1 MLLTDRAKFETL
13 QVVVLIDGVKEGDR
27 ERARAADL
35 TVVGF
40 GEIEEQGKASV
51 VEASP
56 SGPEEVVTIVYT
68 PGTGGTSKGVELT
81 NSNFVAVMGSLMTLA
96 NHGAF
101 VKLSKVGCSPSS
113 CVSRTPLTIT
123 FFLALRTTCTLH
135 TFPSSISQSAS

>member
-56 SGPEEVVTIVYT
+56 GGPEEVVTIVYT
-68 PGTGGTSKGVELT
+68 PGTGGTFKGVELT
-81 NSNFVAVMGSLMTLA
+81 NSNMIASVAALIVLA
-96 NHGAF
+96 MNRAYVNPTH
-101 VKLSKVGCSPSS
+101 V
-113 CVSRTPLTIT
+113 I
-123 FFLALRTTCTLH
+123 
-135 TFPSSISQSAS
+135 FPSLCFYRS